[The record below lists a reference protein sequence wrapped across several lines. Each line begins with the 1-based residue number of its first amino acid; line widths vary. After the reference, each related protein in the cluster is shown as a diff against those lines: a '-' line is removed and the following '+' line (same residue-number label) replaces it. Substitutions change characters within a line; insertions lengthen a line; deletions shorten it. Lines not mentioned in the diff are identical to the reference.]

1 LGADPGDNWAAAVN
15 ATLDSLVVEAPTG
28 IFQSRQRS
36 LIQQFWKLVRYH
48 DAALMFTD
56 TAAREIARIALGG
69 EGARLR
75 DHHAAA
81 KATASG

>member
-15 ATLDSLVVEAPTG
+15 ATLDSNSVEALTG
-28 IFQSRQRS
+28 IFQSRQGS
-36 LIQQFWKLVRYH
+36 LIQQFWKLVRFH
-48 DAALMFTD
+48 DAAMFTD

-69 EGARLR
+69 EGARLGG
-75 DHHAAA
+75 HHAAA